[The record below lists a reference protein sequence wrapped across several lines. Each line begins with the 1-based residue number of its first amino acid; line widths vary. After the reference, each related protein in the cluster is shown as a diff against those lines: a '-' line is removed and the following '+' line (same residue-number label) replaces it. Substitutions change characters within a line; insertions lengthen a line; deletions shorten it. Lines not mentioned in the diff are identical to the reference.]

1 MLAIHGFYFIEMK
14 RLLSDIVNDFSEQL
28 VKMLPMDNVIF
39 INTLRKKKLFPNNTE
54 EEVLAK
60 ETRSERVSHFL
71 KTVIT
76 RGIDL
81 DDTYFKRL
89 LCVMEKSD
97 FLPLQSL
104 AEKIRCEVTT
114 QKSTYVGFYIWLLT
128 FNI

>member
-1 MLAIHGFYFIEMK
+1 MDFIIEMK